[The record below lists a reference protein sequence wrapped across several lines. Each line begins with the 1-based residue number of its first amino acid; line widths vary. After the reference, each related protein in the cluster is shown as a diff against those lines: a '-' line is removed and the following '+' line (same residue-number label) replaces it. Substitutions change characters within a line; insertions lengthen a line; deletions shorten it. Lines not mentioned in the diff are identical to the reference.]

1 MSGKDSEL
9 KVVRQSRDGRRRYDE
24 GGKRVLIE
32 AALRP
37 GVSVARLAQEHGINA
52 NLLRKWIAKY
62 LMEREKGIP
71 FASQETRAA
80 ERDLPS
86 SAIDAIAHEDFRRC
100 MDDGSTDVAGSRKHL
115 LCAPS
120 TSAFVPVVSTSSVP
134 PLPLV
139 LTATEPITLSLHVR
153 LSNGVELDL
162 SAASIDELST
172 VVQMFGR
179 MPCSGSTKI

>member
-1 MSGKDSEL
+1 MTGKDSEL

-37 GVSVARLAQEHGINA
+37 GASVARLAQEHGINA

-71 FASQETRAA
+71 FASQETRAD

-86 SAIDAIAHEDFRRC
+86 SAIDAIVIHATTEVFMGNC
-100 MDDGSTDVAGSRKHL
+100 VDGR
-115 LCAPS
+115 
-120 TSAFVPVVSTSSVP
+120 
-134 PLPLV
+134 
-139 LTATEPITLSLHVR
+139 
-153 LSNGVELDL
+153 
-162 SAASIDELST
+162 
-172 VVQMFGR
+172 
-179 MPCSGSTKI
+179 